1 MSKMEDFQKVA
12 EEEERKFREMF
23 QAPEEPVA
31 EVAAEPSKVEP
42 ETPAEPVAEPAPEPT
57 PAPEPP
63 PVPTEEPK
71 VVDESKYKA
80 AVKAMNEAQR
90 KAAEAA
96 KREEE
101 LAKREAELEARLREL
116 TAPPRPTRVEEPED
130 DLEADLPEVAR
141 IAERKARKALTPY
154 EQRLEQLEKQLK
166 EERESR
172 LKMAQED
179 ERVKMLSQI
188 KTAHPDYDEL
198 VNSDEMVAWVNNDAP
213 PIYRAIFEG
222 SIPFQ
227 ARDAIAVLDAYKS
240 TLTPTKPQAQVSR
253 AVPSAAEIAAPVKTN
268 TQIATKMNTEEPPT
282 PKELDW
288 FMHNSHKLSAEEL
301 AKWDRRL
308 SAL

>member
-1 MSKMEDFQKVA
+1 MSKIEDFQKVA

-23 QAPEEPVA
+23 QSPEESEAEEPV
-31 EVAAEPSKVEP
+31 EEPSTVKP
-42 ETPAEPVAEPAPEPT
+42 ETPAEPVAEPTPETTTPT
-57 PAPEPP
+57 EPAP
-63 PVPTEEPK
+63 VEEPK

-101 LAKREAELEARLREL
+101 LAKREAELEARLRDL
-116 TAPPRPTRVEEPED
+116 TAPPKPTKVEEPED
-130 DLEADLPEVAR
+130 DLETDLPEVAR

-154 EQRLEQLEKQLK
+154 EQRLEQLEKMLK

-172 LKMAQED
+172 LHMAQED
-179 ERVKMLSQI
+179 ERLKMLTQI

-227 ARDAIAVLDAYKS
+227 ARDAIAVLDAYKT

-253 AVPSAAEIAAPVKTN
+253 TVPSAAEIAAPVKTN
-268 TQIATKMNTEEPPT
+268 TQIATKMNVDEPPT